1 MTENKSYKVNPLEK
15 IAQIEDPKVRELC
28 KKTVEEAI
36 KMTKEA
42 ASTQAISQR
51 LSRTINVT
59 VSNLV
64 KED

>member
-15 IAQIEDPKVRELC
+15 IDQIEDPKVRELC